1 MTFVV
6 RHFCVFALVRCKVA
20 GFIYSRKLLTTSY
33 LLEKGNTRLLSA
45 FMKVLPVC
53 FFLLESCLHE
63 SWIPGFRAMYQCRFT
78 VVREQGK

>member
-6 RHFCVFALVRCKVA
+6 GHFCVFVLVRCKVA

-53 FFLLESCLHE
+53 FFCSKVVCTNL
-63 SWIPGFRAMYQCRFT
+63 GFRVFELCMPIHCSP
-78 VVREQGK
+78 